1 MTFQKRTFTIPAEQS
16 KPVPPVP
23 QKKIAP
29 PTPSKCAP
37 PLPTKNAPPVPLK
50 KVVPPPGH
58 PTISEEEHVP
68 PIPEHKHEAPPIP
81 EHLSVNASQ
90 RNKEITQNKS
100 KEKKELAKDIAG
112 DVKDVYNK
120 MPSMTEEQKQ
130 HAKEEAS
137 KAGKTAYSGAKKAVK
152 SEEFK
157 QAKSQVASGA
167 KAAVHSKQFK
177 AFTSGLAK
185 GTKSAV
191 KGDASA
197 KDVWKESTKDIPDLD
212 EDQKKDLKQRGKEAS
227 KTAKTSYEKASQT
240 EEWKQ
245 AKEQT
250 KTISKEVYESEQFQV
265 AKKEGEKKTAQRMTG
280 REDAEFDPSITMQTS
295 VKPTIVT
302 DENGKKKLGVGI
314 TVKPK
319 FAMDGDEINTNAP
332 AMTVNSTVDP
342 KLKKNEDGTT
352 GIDWGMKPQK
362 PVVSNEVPK
371 GDGPEFSFDTKV
383 KPKVEYDEF
392 GQPKMKMDT
401 QTGNYGASCKG
412 HSINEQQIKEIT
424 K

>member
-1 MTFQKRTFTIPAEQS
+1 MTFQKRTFTIPGEQS
-16 KPVPPVP
+16 KPVPPIP
-23 QKKIAP
+23 QKKPAP

-37 PLPTKNAPPVPLK
+37 PLPTKCAPPVPQK
-50 KVVPPPGH
+50 KVAPPIPGH
-58 PTISEEEHVP
+58 STISEEKHVPSIPEHRHEAP

-81 EHLSVNASQ
+81 EHSLDDTSQ
-90 RNKEITQNKS
+90 RNKEIKPNKS
-100 KEKKELAKDIAG
+100 KENKELAKNIAG

-120 MPSMTEEQKQ
+120 MPPMTEEQKQ

-137 KAGKTAYSGAKKAVK
+137 KAGKTAYSGATKAVK

-157 QAKSQVASGA
+157 QAKSQVAS
-167 KAAVHSKQFK
+167 
-177 AFTSGLAK
+177 
-185 GTKSAV
+185 
-191 KGDASA
+191 
-197 KDVWKESTKDIPDLD
+197 
-212 EDQKKDLKQRGKEAS
+212 DLKERGKEAS

-280 REDAEFDPSITMQTS
+280 REDAEFDPSVTMQTS

-302 DENGKKKLGVGI
+302 DENGKKKFGVGV

-352 GIDWGMKPQK
+352 GVDWGMKSQK
-362 PVVSNEVPK
+362 PVVSKEAPK
-371 GDGPEFSFDTKV
+371 SEGPEFSFDTKM

-392 GQPKMKMDT
+392 GQPKMKIDT

-412 HSINEQQIKEIT
+412 HSINEQQVKEIT